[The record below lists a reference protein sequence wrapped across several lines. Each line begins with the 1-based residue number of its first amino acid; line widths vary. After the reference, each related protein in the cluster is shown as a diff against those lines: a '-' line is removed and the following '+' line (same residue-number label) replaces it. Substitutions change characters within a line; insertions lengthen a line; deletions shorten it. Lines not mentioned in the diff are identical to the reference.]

1 MRELFPVCKWV
12 SQACLC
18 IRIDLLSQHVTMAL
32 DGELSSSGA
41 IFSFG
46 DNGRQTSDKGLAW
59 V

>member
-1 MRELFPVCKWV
+1 MGYKKGGE
-12 SQACLC
+12 A
-18 IRIDLLSQHVTMAL
+18 TMAL